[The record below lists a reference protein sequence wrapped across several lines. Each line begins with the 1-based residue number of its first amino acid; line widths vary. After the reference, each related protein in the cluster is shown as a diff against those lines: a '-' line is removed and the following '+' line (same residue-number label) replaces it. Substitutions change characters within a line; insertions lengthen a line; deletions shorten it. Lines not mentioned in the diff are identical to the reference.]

1 MLLSTTPLLAQERG
15 LPVRLRGGFGF
26 AGGGFSF
33 DEQGNTFPASSAPRN
48 DDSDAWF
55 GQFEVEATT
64 RKGIGGGFRFEGFKS
79 DDDLFAPNSIPF
91 EARSF
96 SMFGHFTYRLEEHRF
111 AMPLRVGF
119 LLNNL
124 QLENQFTGIETDYY
138 SIGPYFE
145 LEPEVTLVRDG
156 KFRWSLY
163 GLFGVGIAATGID
176 IENDFREYDSASGFF
191 NLEGGTR
198 FAFDKFEMSIGYL
211 GRFQTMDRSDVE
223 ANQVVLGYD
232 AEFQG
237 LFVGFGVVF

>member
-1 MLLSTTPLLAQERG
+1 
-15 LPVRLRGGFGF
+15 
-26 AGGGFSF
+26 
-33 DEQGNTFPASSAPRN
+33 
-48 DDSDAWF
+48 
-55 GQFEVEATT
+55 
-64 RKGIGGGFRFEGFKS
+64 
-79 DDDLFAPNSIPF
+79 
-91 EARSF
+91 
-96 SMFGHFTYRLEEHRF
+96 
-111 AMPLRVGF
+111 MPLRVGF